1 MPRFLI
7 ALFIALLFVP
17 TAALASDDDDDD
29 ATLLSLTASAEREVD
44 NDLMTVNLSIER
56 RAADVSE
63 AVDEVNTLMRQALD
77 QAKREPAAEVRSL
90 GYSTSP
96 VYDRER
102 KQVEPVAWQVKQVL
116 ELKGQDFDK
125 LTALAGDLQKTGL
138 AITQIQFSVSP
149 EARTGYQDELLEEAI
164 ARWQQIAQRMGASLG
179 ASHLFP
185 KEMTLHENGG
195 FYPSPMLRSAAM
207 DSALA
212 SAPAL
217 EAGRSTV
224 RVTVSGQARAFGAST
239 LPTQEGR

>member
-1 MPRFLI
+1 MPRILT
-7 ALFIALLFVP
+7 ALFIALLLVP
-17 TAALASDDDDDD
+17 TAALASDDDDD

-56 RAADVSE
+56 RSADVSV
-63 AVDEVNTLMRQALD
+63 AVEEVNTLMRQALD
-77 QAKREPAAEVRSL
+77 RAKREPAAEVRSL

-102 KQVEPVAWQVKQVL
+102 KQVEPVAWQVTQVL
-116 ELKGQDFDK
+116 ELKGKDFEK
-125 LTALAGDLQKTGL
+125 LTALAGDLQQTGL

-149 EARTGYQDELLEEAI
+149 EAQAGYRDELLDEAI
-164 ARWQQIAQRMGASLG
+164 VRWQRIAQRMGASLG

-195 FYPSPMLRSAAM
+195 FYPSPMLRSAVM
-207 DSALA
+207 ESALA

-224 RVTVSGQARAFGAST
+224 RVTVSGQARAFGVPM
-239 LPTQEGR
+239 LRTQEGR

>member
-7 ALFIALLFVP
+7 ALFVALLFVP
-17 TAALASDDDDDD
+17 TAALTSDDDDD

-56 RAADVSE
+56 RAADVGE
-63 AVDEVNTLMRQALD
+63 AVEEVNSLMRQALD

-102 KQVEPVAWQVKQVL
+102 KQVEPVAWQVSQVL
-116 ELKGQDFDK
+116 ELKGKDFEK
-125 LTALAGDLQKTGL
+125 LTALAGDLQQAGL
-138 AITQIQFSVSP
+138 AITQIRFSVSP
-149 EARTGYQDELLEEAI
+149 EAQAGYRDELLDEAI
-164 ARWQQIAQRMGASLG
+164 VRWQGIAQRMGASLG

-185 KEMTLHENGG
+185 TEMTLHENGG
-195 FYPSPMLRSAAM
+195 FHPSPMLRSAAM
-207 DSALA
+207 EGALA

-224 RVTVSGQARAFGAST
+224 RVTVSGQARAFGVT
-239 LPTQEGR
+239 PLHTREDR